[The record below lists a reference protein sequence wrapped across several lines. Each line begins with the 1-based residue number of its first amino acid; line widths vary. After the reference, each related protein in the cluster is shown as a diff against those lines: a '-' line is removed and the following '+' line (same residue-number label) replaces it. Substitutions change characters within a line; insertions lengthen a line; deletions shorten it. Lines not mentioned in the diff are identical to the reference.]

1 LHGIFSAV
9 SFQKRPKKRI
19 EKTKNMWIV
28 FLKPVF
34 VNTVYLSIVFFC
46 DFLLIARS
54 GTSHVTISLVG
65 GAPHA

>member
-1 LHGIFSAV
+1 
-9 SFQKRPKKRI
+9 
-19 EKTKNMWIV
+19 MWIV